1 MRILWLHQYFAT
13 PKGWGAVRTYEFA
26 RRFVRAGHAVDVVC
40 CAGYDDSLRP
50 AGRAPLMVDGVR
62 VFVSGTAYRPQMG
75 FARRVVSFLRFM
87 AAALWFVLRRG
98 RGYDV
103 VIASSGPLTLAVP
116 ALVGRW
122 LWRVPYVFEAID
134 VWPDSAIAAGVLK
147 NPVLKWLSFRLE
159 ALAYRYAAAIVT
171 CSTGMTERVEEKL
184 GFRSEELGVGEEGGG
199 RREEGGGRREE
210 GGGRREEGGGRK
222 AVVTISNCCD
232 LEMCAPDEAV
242 RRAVRLKYGV
252 REDQT
257 VVLYSGAMGRSN
269 AMADV
274 AGAVAATADDERIV
288 WWFAGDGPERGYC
301 DHEVVA
307 MASVKRYFGRLAKE
321 EVVALVRAAD
331 VNVVTFRHEPLFFEN
346 SPNKFFD
353 GIAAGVPALFNR
365 STWLEPWLKAYDC
378 GIVCKGE
385 RPGEEMAAALRAL
398 AGDPA
403 RRRRMGLGAR
413 RLAEEVF
420 DRDKLAAA
428 YLAVLLRPR
437 SGRNGECK
445 NGRGVGERVRGACD
459 GEGARRWPGEP
470 PG

>member
-1 MRILWLHQYFAT
+1 
-13 PKGWGAVRTYEFA
+13 
-26 RRFVRAGHAVDVVC
+26 
-40 CAGYDDSLRP
+40 
-50 AGRAPLMVDGVR
+50 
-62 VFVSGTAYRPQMG
+62 
-75 FARRVVSFLRFM
+75 
-87 AAALWFVLRRG
+87 
-98 RGYDV
+98 
-103 VIASSGPLTLAVP
+103 
-116 ALVGRW
+116 
-122 LWRVPYVFEAID
+122 
-134 VWPDSAIAAGVLK
+134 
-147 NPVLKWLSFRLE
+147 
-159 ALAYRYAAAIVT
+159 
-171 CSTGMTERVEEKL
+171 
-184 GFRSEELGVGEEGGG
+184 
-199 RREEGGGRREE
+199 
-210 GGGRREEGGGRK
+210 
-222 AVVTISNCCD
+222 
-232 LEMCAPDEAV
+232 
-242 RRAVRLKYGV
+242 
-252 REDQT
+252 
-257 VVLYSGAMGRSN
+257 
-269 AMADV
+269 
-274 AGAVAATADDERIV
+274 
-288 WWFAGDGPERGYC
+288 
-301 DHEVVA
+301 

-378 GIVCKGE
+378 GVVCKGE